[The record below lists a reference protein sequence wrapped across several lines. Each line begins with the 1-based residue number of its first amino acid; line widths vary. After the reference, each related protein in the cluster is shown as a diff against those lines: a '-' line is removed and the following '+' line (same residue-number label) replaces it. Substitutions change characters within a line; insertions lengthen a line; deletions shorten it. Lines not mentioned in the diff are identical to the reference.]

1 MISIKS
7 VLIADEIEQECVDLL
22 QQNGLKVDKKI
33 KQTEAQLCELLKNYD
48 AVIVRSAT
56 KITAKILESTAGSL
70 KLVGR
75 AGTGVDNID
84 VKAATLHGIIVMNT
98 PAGNSRSAAELTCT
112 LILSLARHVPSAH
125 SSMKDGKW
133 ARKDYMGEEVYG
145 KTLAIIGLGRIGQEV
160 ASRMQAF
167 GMKVIGFDPIV
178 SADEAAKRN
187 IALKQLDEIWPL
199 ADYITVHVPLIPQT
213 KDLLNRETLKKCKA
227 GVRIINVARGGIINE
242 SDLVD
247 ALDSGHVGGAAV
259 DVFTEEPPTFRPL
272 VDHPKVI
279 CTPHL
284 GASTIQAQQR
294 VAVEVAENIVN
305 LNNGTGLFGALNAAA
320 LAAVLDDTKAQYVRA
335 CTSLSQILA
344 TLSKDAK
351 NITVEFPNASN
362 GLQKAMQAGTI
373 VGLLQAK
380 NVEGVNLIN
389 AEGYGSKEGIT
400 VKCEAGS
407 GNELTIIA
415 GDYKVRG
422 YPSPAGTIISA
433 INGNKIPVSLL
444 AAGILAISTT
454 SNSVVPEKL
463 RPKLSVEYGLIGCGR
478 VALFSSELTPEEI
491 STLQN
496 FVVVH
501 F

>member
-1 MISIKS
+1 
-7 VLIADEIEQECVDLL
+7 
-22 QQNGLKVDKKI
+22 
-33 KQTEAQLCELLKNYD
+33 
-48 AVIVRSAT
+48 
-56 KITAKILESTAGSL
+56 
-70 KLVGR
+70 
-75 AGTGVDNID
+75 
-84 VKAATLHGIIVMNT
+84 
-98 PAGNSRSAAELTCT
+98 
-112 LILSLARHVPSAH
+112 
-125 SSMKDGKW
+125 MKEGKW

-213 KDLLNRETLKKCKA
+213 KDLLNRESLKKCKA

-242 SDLVD
+242 SDLVE
-247 ALDSGHVGGAAV
+247 ALDSGHIGGAAV
-259 DVFTEEPPTFRPL
+259 DVFTEEPPTYRPL

-294 VAVEVAENIVN
+294 VAVEVAENIIN

-320 LAAVLDDTKAQYVRA
+320 LAAVLDDTKAQYVRT
-335 CTSLSQILA
+335 CTSLAQILA
-344 TLSKDAK
+344 SLSSDAK
-351 NITVEFPNASN
+351 NITVEFPNTSN

-380 NVEGVNLIN
+380 KIDGVNLIN
-389 AEGYGSKEGIT
+389 AEGYATKEGIS
-400 VKCEAGS
+400 VSCEAGS

-433 INGNKIPVSLL
+433 INGSKIPVPLL
-444 AAGILAISTT
+444 AAGILAISS
-454 SNSVVPEKL
+454 SNNTVPEKL
-463 RPKLSVEYGLIGCGR
+463 RSKLSVEYGLIGGGR
-478 VALFSSELTPEEI
+478 VALFSSELSAEDI
-491 STLQN
+491 SALQTQH